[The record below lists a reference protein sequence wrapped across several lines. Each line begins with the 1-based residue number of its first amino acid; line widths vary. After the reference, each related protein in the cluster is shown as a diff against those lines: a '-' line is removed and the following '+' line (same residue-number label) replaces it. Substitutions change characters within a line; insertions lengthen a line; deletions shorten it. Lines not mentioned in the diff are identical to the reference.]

1 MRFFLLFET
10 IFGETFFD
18 FNNLSFVLHERT
30 HFMFCSHRVSL
41 EIKSRCD
48 ALFEVFESLCTD
60 LSVLGLELNSWLGP

>member
-1 MRFFLLFET
+1 MFLLFET

-18 FNNLSFVLHERT
+18 FNNLSFVLRKKT

-41 EIKSRCD
+41 GIKSRCD
-48 ALFEVFESLCTD
+48 ALFETAESLCFD